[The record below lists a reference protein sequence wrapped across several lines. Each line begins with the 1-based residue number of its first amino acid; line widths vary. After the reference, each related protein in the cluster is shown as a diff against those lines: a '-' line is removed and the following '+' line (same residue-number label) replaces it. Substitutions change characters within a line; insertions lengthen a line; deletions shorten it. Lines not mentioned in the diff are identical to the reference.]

1 MLFGRTKN
9 TKNKKKLENFQTFF
23 YLLLGYCAVIAN
35 STAQVCALCNNFSG
49 LWNPGPECL
58 RQIPTKNCLGPYWA
72 QLQISER
79 FVLGVHLDTKSK
91 VHKKNMYF
99 KQIPNKILHPSIST
113 IDIGFRNHPEPP
125 KMHPSG
131 CKSWFGLIWEV
142 FRAFLRLPEVVKRCF
157 RGRSGPKTQGP
168 SWL

>member
-1 MLFGRTKN
+1 MLFWIWVFVCLICWEVGWQPNEGLLHHN
-9 TKNKKKLENFQTFF
+9 TNGSCFCGSGCIIASTLKGSPPKKQKKLEIFQTFF
-23 YLLLGYCAVIAN
+23 YPLLGYCAVIAN

-79 FVLGVHLDTKSK
+79 FVLGVHLDTKPK

-99 KQIPNKILHPSIST
+99 KQIPTKNFASQYIHN
-113 IDIGFRNHPEPP
+113 RY
-125 KMHPSG
+125 
-131 CKSWFGLIWEV
+131 
-142 FRAFLRLPEVVKRCF
+142 RL
-157 RGRSGPKTQGP
+157 
-168 SWL
+168 